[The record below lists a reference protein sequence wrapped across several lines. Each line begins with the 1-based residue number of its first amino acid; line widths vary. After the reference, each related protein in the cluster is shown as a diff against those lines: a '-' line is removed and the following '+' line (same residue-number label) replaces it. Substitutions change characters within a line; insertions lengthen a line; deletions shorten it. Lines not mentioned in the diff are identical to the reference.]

1 MGVLNH
7 SPPHFFEIGSLTES
21 SIHQMARLT
30 GRSSR
35 NAHMSCHSPTCA
47 PSLRIQP
54 YKLRSPCSSSRYCAN
69 WTFSSLLL
77 IHLNSRLKFLSCG
90 WQTAVLSY
98 GRGGNK
104 GRNAEPG
111 LGGDIGKGETPQPCP
126 HRLPFTGYC
135 SRSLWRCRLTAA
147 KALPGAV
154 TSRNQNACLRVGCRP
169 HHQNLAGGLLDCHR
183 VSSPGWDV
191 VSQLWRESRVMG
203 QEGGA
208 GWR

>member
-1 MGVLNH
+1 
-7 SPPHFFEIGSLTES
+7 
-21 SIHQMARLT
+21 
-30 GRSSR
+30 
-35 NAHMSCHSPTCA
+35 MSCHSPTCA

-54 YKLRSPCSSSRYCAN
+54 CRCWVFKLRSPCSSSRYCAN

-77 IHLNSRLKFLSCG
+77 IHLNSRLKFLSCA
-90 WQTAVLSY
+90 WQTVVLNY
-98 GRGGNK
+98 GRGGK
-104 GRNAEPG
+104 QRQECRARVGRGHREG
-111 LGGDIGKGETPQPCP
+111 TPQPCP

-147 KALPGAV
+147 KALPGVV
-154 TSRNQNACLRVGCRP
+154 TSRDRNACLKVGCRP
-169 HHQNLAGGLLDCHR
+169 HHQSLAGGLLDCHR